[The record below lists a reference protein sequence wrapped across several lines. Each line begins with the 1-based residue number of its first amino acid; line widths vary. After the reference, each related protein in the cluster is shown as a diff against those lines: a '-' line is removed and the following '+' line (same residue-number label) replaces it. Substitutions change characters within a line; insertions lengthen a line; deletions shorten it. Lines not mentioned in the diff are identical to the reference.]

1 MTHLALFAAVLVFVV
16 NATPARAQIVA
27 PGGRTLFNRS
37 VMLRSFLRLENFSV
51 PEPQAR
57 RRAFV
62 NPYAVVWGFLPD
74 WNLTLVAP
82 FVTVDVE
89 RTLSGQRVRQTQ
101 SGFGDAQVFLKYD
114 GLYKKNVR
122 RGFTRLAGEFGVGV
136 PSGRSGFTSNTVG
149 YLFALIFS
157 HVRDRHWL
165 VTDSQYLLT
174 REKSDGVNPSD
185 RWNYDFAYLYRLL
198 PWRGFEGKNLFLVA
212 ELNGE
217 FATRSRSLGVP
228 LANSGGSILFF
239 SPGVQ
244 FLPNRRIVLEFAAPV
259 PIHRDL
265 NGLQPKPT
273 STFIMGIRYLF

>member
-1 MTHLALFAAVLVFVV
+1 MTHTAILSAFLVIAATAV
-16 NATPARAQIVA
+16 PARAQIVA
-27 PGGRTLFNRS
+27 PGGRTLFNRA

-51 PEPQAR
+51 PEPNAR

-62 NPYAVVWGFLPD
+62 NPYAVVWGFLPE
-74 WNLTLVAP
+74 WNFTLVAP

-89 RTLSGQRVRQTQ
+89 RTLGGQRVRQTQ
-101 SGFGDAQVFLKYD
+101 SGFRDAQVFLKYD

-122 RGFTRLAGEFGVGV
+122 RGFTRLAGEFGVRV
-136 PSGRSGFTSNTVG
+136 PSGRSGFTSNRVG

-174 REKSDGVNPSD
+174 REKSDGVNPSN

-217 FATRSRSLGVP
+217 FATRSKSFGVP
-228 LANSGGSILFF
+228 LANSGGRILFF
-239 SPGVQ
+239 SLGVQ
-244 FLPNRRIVLEFAAPV
+244 FLPNRRIVLEFAAPL

-265 NGLQPKPT
+265 NGFQPKPT
-273 STFIMGIRYLF
+273 STFILGIRYLF